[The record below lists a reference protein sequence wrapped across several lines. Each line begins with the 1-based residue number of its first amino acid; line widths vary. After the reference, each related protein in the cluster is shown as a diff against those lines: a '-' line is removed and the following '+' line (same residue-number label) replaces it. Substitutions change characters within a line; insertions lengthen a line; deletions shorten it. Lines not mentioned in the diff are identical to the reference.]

1 MPGGTSGTPTPPPPP
16 PGFNPLPT
24 PPEASKPQRVDDHYR
39 TQIAGPLDQLRALRP
54 LLASIDVL
62 KTEEVPGVPAAIERL
77 ESIRQTLAAVK
88 PAPDRG
94 PTHDMLLQST
104 TLAQRALKLRMSGAD
119 PPALRNAGS
128 AAAGAL
134 LLLDRVCIDVGCDAP
149 PKR

>member
-1 MPGGTSGTPTPPPPP
+1 
-16 PGFNPLPT
+16 
-24 PPEASKPQRVDDHYR
+24 
-39 TQIAGPLDQLRALRP
+39 LRALRP

-62 KTEEVPGVPAAIERL
+62 KTEEVPGVPAAIERV
-77 ESIRQTLAAVK
+77 ESIRQALAAVK

-94 PTHDMLLQST
+94 PTHDMLLQSC

-119 PPALRNAGS
+119 PTALRNAGS

-134 LLLDRVCIDVGCDAP
+134 LLLDRVCIDVGCEAP

>member
-1 MPGGTSGTPTPPPPP
+1 MSKRLLAMVVAMSLGTALAAQEQQPPTPAPPPQ
-16 PGFNPLPT
+16 T
-24 PPEASKPQRVDDHYR
+24 P
-39 TQIAGPLDQLRALRP
+39 RAEQP
-54 LLASIDVL
+54 
-62 KTEEVPGVPAAIERL
+62 
-77 ESIRQTLAAVK
+77 K

-119 PPALRNAGS
+119 PTALRNAGS